1 LDNEAP
7 RDVPL
12 LVFDGDCA
20 FCRIWIGFWKSLTG
34 DSIAYAPYQEVAGRF
49 PQIPLDNFKQ
59 AVQLILPDGEV
70 FSAAKAVFRSLAHIS
85 GYTFLLPAYESVPGF
100 GAVAEWCYRR
110 VAAHRNLFYKVTV
123 FLWGR
128 HIERA
133 TYEIAVRWFLRCLG
147 VVYLIAFVSFEAQI
161 TGLIG
166 THGILPAANFL
177 AAVRENYGSSAVLR
191 LPTIFWLGSSDLFL
205 KLTSIAGAISGL
217 AIILGFARRAA
228 MGVAFV
234 LYLSLVCIGQT
245 FFSFQWDYLLLE
257 SGFLGIFLLP
267 LLSRVWLFRW
277 LLFRLMFL
285 SGTAKLLSHDPAW
298 RNLTVLEYHYQ
309 TQPLPTP
316 FAWYFHQL
324 PPDFQKLS
332 CLFVFL
338 VELAVPF
345 LIFAPRRLR
354 FFAGAMTI
362 ALQALIFITGN
373 YAFFNLLA
381 VAACLLLYDD
391 AALRRRRKTP
401 VPGPEPRVLSGRPA
415 QRRRRAVT
423 LVLFFFILLASGFEL
438 LEVFTGTIPE
448 PGAMALSWIAP
459 FGVVNTYGLFAVMTT
474 SRLEIIVEGSNDGQT
489 WLAYGFKYK
498 PGDPK
503 RAPAWVQPYQPRL
516 DWQMWFAAL
525 GSYQSQRWFISFM
538 ERLLEGSP
546 DVLAL
551 LDKNPFLTAPP
562 RYVRAQVY
570 DYKFTTIA
578 ERRATG
584 DWWRHEPKGTYFPVV
599 SLRQR

>member
-1 LDNEAP
+1 MDNEPP
-7 RDVPL
+7 RNVPL

-34 DSIAYAPYQEVAGRF
+34 ESIAYAPYQEVADRF
-49 PQIPLDNFKQ
+49 PQIPRKNFKR
-59 AVQLILPDGEV
+59 AVHLILPDGEAL
-70 FSAAKAVFRSLAHIS
+70 SGALAVFRSLAHIP
-85 GYTFLLPAYESVPGF
+85 GYAWLLPACERVPGF
-100 GAVAEWCYRR
+100 RAVAEWCYRR
-110 VAAHRNLFYKVTV
+110 VAAHRTLFYRVTV
-123 FLWGR
+123 FLWGK

-133 TYEIAVRWFLRCLG
+133 TYEIAVRWFLRSLG
-147 VVYLIAFVSFEAQI
+147 AIYLIAFLSFEAQI
-161 TGLIG
+161 AGLIG
-166 THGILPAANFL
+166 ARGILPAAHFL
-177 AAVRENYGSSAVLR
+177 DAVRENYGGLAALR

-205 KLTSIAGAISGL
+205 KLTCIAGAISAL

-228 MGVAFV
+228 LGVAFV
-234 LYLSLVCIGQT
+234 LYLSLVSVGQT

-257 SGFLGIFLLP
+257 SGFLAIFLLP

-285 SGTAKLLSHDPAW
+285 SGTAKLLSHDPVW
-298 RNLTVLEYHYQ
+298 RNLTALEYHYQ

-316 FAWYFHQL
+316 FAWYFHQC

-332 CLFVFL
+332 CLFLFF

-345 LIFAPRRLR
+345 LIFAPRHLR

-391 AALRRRRKTP
+391 AAFRRTWKTP
-401 VPGPEPRVLSGRPA
+401 ARRPA
-415 QRRRRAVT
+415 PSVFRGSVT
-423 LVLFFFILLASGFEL
+423 VVLFLFILLASGFEL
-438 LEVFTGTIPE
+438 MEVFARTMPR
-448 PGAMALSWIAP
+448 PAAAALGWIAP

-474 SRLEIIVEGSNDGQT
+474 SRMEIVVEGSNDGQT
-489 WLAYGFKYK
+489 WLPYGFKYK
-498 PGDPK
+498 PGDPR
-503 RAPAWVQPYQPRL
+503 RAPVWVQPYQPRL

-525 GSYQSQRWFISFM
+525 SSYPSQPWFVGFM

-546 DVLAL
+546 DVQAL
-551 LDKNPFLTAPP
+551 LSANPFLSGPP
-562 RYVRAQVY
+562 RYIRAQVY

-578 ERRATG
+578 ERRRAG
-584 DWWRHEPKGTYFPVV
+584 DWWRREPMGAYFPVV